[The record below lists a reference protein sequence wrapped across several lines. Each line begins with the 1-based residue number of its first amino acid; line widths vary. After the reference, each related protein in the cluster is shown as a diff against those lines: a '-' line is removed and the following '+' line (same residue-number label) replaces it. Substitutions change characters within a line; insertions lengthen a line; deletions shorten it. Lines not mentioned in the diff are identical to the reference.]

1 MGRWG
6 VLAILC
12 LARGS
17 MGLHL
22 QAVAAVAPFLM
33 ADLGLGYGEIGTL
46 IGIFLLPGALLALPG
61 GLVSRRFGD
70 TRALM
75 GAMVLLAIGT
85 SMLAASDRFSVAV
98 VARLVSGAGGT
109 LLTMQVAKMTT
120 DWFAGRELST
130 AIGILLGTFPLG
142 IAAVMAG
149 LPLVAT
155 ARSWREAV
163 ALIAAS
169 AIVTLLIVAALLR
182 DPPAAQA
189 GKSAA
194 AGGSAPADRSATAD
208 GSSPAKRPRMW
219 TITRQEVWLV
229 LLSGAAFSLLN
240 AGLIIF
246 TSFTP
251 SLLRQRG
258 LGDVEAGILTSSA
271 SWVMIATL
279 PLAGY
284 FLDRARP
291 VTAWLL
297 ASAALSTLVCLAL
310 PSFEPAGLWIV
321 GFGIVFAPVVIGT
334 MALPGEILQPESR
347 ATGFGLFFTTN
358 YVGFAILPGVAG
370 ALVDLTGSTAAPI
383 WFCGLIFATVV
394 PLILWFRWL
403 QRPMISATIQRGR
416 SH

>member
-1 MGRWG
+1 
-6 VLAILC
+6 
-12 LARGS
+12 

-33 ADLGLGYGEIGTL
+33 ADLGLGYAEIGTL
-46 IGIFLLPGALLALPG
+46 IGLFLLPGAFLALPG

-75 GAMVLLAIGT
+75 GAVVLLAVGT
-85 SMLAASDRFSVAV
+85 ALLAASDRFWVAV
-98 VARLVSGAGGT
+98 VARLIGGAGGT

-155 ARSWREAV
+155 AYSWREAV
-163 ALIAAS
+163 ALIAGS
-169 AIVTLLIVAALLR
+169 AVLTLLIVAAVLR
-182 DPPAAQA
+182 DPPAPQV
-189 GKSAA
+189 
-194 AGGSAPADRSATAD
+194 GSAEPGRSTATAE
-208 GSSPAKRPRMW
+208 RPRLW
-219 TITRQEVWLV
+219 SLTRRDVWLV
-229 LLSGAAFSLLN
+229 AISGAAFSLLN
-240 AGLIIF
+240 AGLVIF
-246 TSFTP
+246 TSFAP
-251 SLLRQRG
+251 ALLRQRG
-258 LGDVEAGILTSSA
+258 LGDVEAGVLTSWA

-279 PLAGY
+279 PAAGY

-297 ASAALSTLVCLAL
+297 ASAALSTLVCAAL

-321 GFGIVFAPVVIGT
+321 CFGVVFAPVVIGT
-334 MALPGEILQPESR
+334 MALPGEVLRPESR

-358 YVGFAILPGVAG
+358 YVGFAILPAVAG
-370 ALVDLTGSTAAPI
+370 ALVDLTGSTSTPI

-403 QRPMISATIQRGR
+403 QQPMISATIHYGR